1 MSRILHH
8 FYIYKCV
15 LTILTLY
22 LSNVFTQIGGMML
35 IFTLFPVAFKNTL
48 EDILYYSVIYVLI
61 QKHQ

>member
-8 FYIYKCV
+8 FYKCV
-15 LTILTLY
+15 LSILTLY
-22 LSNVFTQIGGMML
+22 LANVFTQIGGMML
-35 IFTLFPVAFKNTL
+35 IFTLFPVVFKNTL